1 VILNMYNTYAA
12 YVIVPLSVGVSVQR
26 MNQFDRFSRISLRA
40 LCYWRTLQSCNFF
53 LIFCSQQCQDDNV
66 QTSDVGETLI
76 PSKTNVLSVVLE
88 LYVGLILILDKTTE
102 INDIKTLLPLRSESE
117 VVVVRP

>member
-1 VILNMYNTYAA
+1 LTAFHEFRCER
-12 YVIVPLSVGVSVQR
+12 YVIGGHSKVV
-26 MNQFDRFSRISLRA
+26 F
-40 LCYWRTLQSCNFF
+40 FF